1 MRGPM
6 SYPFKTTP
14 LAHQL
19 ATWEK
24 TNRLKFYGLLL
35 EMGTG
40 KTKITIDT
48 MAFMYDQGWLN
59 GLLIL
64 GNKGSYLNWED
75 ELKKHLP
82 AHIKYDLAIW
92 RSPMNKQDEAC
103 LDKVLHEKTMH
114 MSVLLM
120 NIEAISHERAFKVA
134 YQFCLNHNTLG
145 VMDESTNIKNPKAKR
160 TLAAWKIRDAC
171 KARRILTGSAVD
183 NRPLDAWAQFEFL
196 RPGMLGYTSF
206 YAFKSAY
213 ANLVKVRVRDNRKD
227 VSKHTADGRREVTM
241 VTGYRNLN
249 ALRDSLSKCATI
261 IKKTDCLDLPP
272 KIYQKYYVELTAEQ
286 KSYYEDMRKRSII
299 ELSSSIVSTKII
311 LTKLLRLQ
319 QIICGFVKDDDGTI
333 HEIPSNRT
341 DALMEILDESQDKGL
356 IWANNR
362 YSIQTIEAKIAK
374 TYGSEKVR
382 SYYGD
387 TTRDERAEVKQLALR
402 GTETPVDWVVSNPQ
416 SGGYGNTWT
425 AFNLVVYYA
434 NGFDGELR
442 NQSEDRAHRI
452 GQTASVTYVDMIA
465 KDTID
470 EKILTALQ
478 TKKDLSALITPSNWK
493 AWF

>member
-1 MRGPM
+1 
-6 SYPFKTTP
+6 
-14 LAHQL
+14 
-19 ATWEK
+19 
-24 TNRLKFYGLLL
+24 
-35 EMGTG
+35 
-40 KTKITIDT
+40 
-48 MAFMYDQGWLN
+48 
-59 GLLIL
+59 
-64 GNKGSYLNWED
+64 
-75 ELKKHLP
+75 
-82 AHIKYDLAIW
+82 
-92 RSPMNKQDEAC
+92 
-103 LDKVLHEKTMH
+103 
-114 MSVLLM
+114 
-120 NIEAISHERAFKVA
+120 
-134 YQFCLNHNTLG
+134 
-145 VMDESTNIKNPKAKR
+145 
-160 TLAAWKIRDAC
+160 
-171 KARRILTGSAVD
+171 
-183 NRPLDAWAQFEFL
+183 
-196 RPGMLGYTSF
+196 
-206 YAFKSAY
+206 
-213 ANLVKVRVRDNRKD
+213 
-227 VSKHTADGRREVTM
+227 
-241 VTGYRNLN
+241 
-249 ALRDSLSKCATI
+249 
-261 IKKTDCLDLPP
+261 
-272 KIYQKYYVELTAEQ
+272 
-286 KSYYEDMRKRSII
+286 
-299 ELSSSIVSTKII
+299 
-311 LTKLLRLQ
+311 
-319 QIICGFVKDDDGTI
+319 
-333 HEIPSNRT
+333 
-341 DALMEILDESQDKGL
+341 MEILDESQDKGL